1 MTFLHLVRLIIVRN
15 LRREWFLTVLSVTG
29 VALGIGLFIGVKVA
43 SDRAVTSFE
52 SDVRGISPTMNY
64 EIVDTS
70 GIDFPEGIYPAVL
83 ERADNCLPVL
93 RAIGQLRA
101 MNETITIEGIFT
113 VRLMSVLRTSSDRLY
128 DLERFLKTPD
138 GVMVPKQLADALS
151 LKKGDKITAMVYN
164 REYSLTIV
172 DVIDKPSLP
181 SKTVFMDIGNFQEY
195 FQTTGYLSRIDI
207 EADAMTARAVEE
219 ILPSHL
225 ALVSKEQSF
234 QNQKSLLKSFRYNL
248 QFVSMIA
255 ILVGLFLL
263 YNTVF
268 LSVIKRRTEVGI
280 LRGLGVHR
288 KTVVM
293 LFLTHGLLL
302 GSIGSVVGVVLG
314 QVAAFFSVFA
324 VEKTISTIYSPI
336 SISDYLITF
345 KDVLLAFGLGIA
357 VSLCAS
363 ALPAYE
369 ASRVRPSETA
379 REGSFEGRYLRYVK
393 VLAAAGLASIA
404 GGIFVSWYDYRSM
417 PFDFPFLAYAGMLL
431 MIAGFAFASPFFLT
445 GVLRFIKRPAE
456 RTFGATGHIAIGD
469 IKGNI
474 YRFSVALMSVA
485 ISSALI
491 IALLILIF
499 SFRGSLRAW
508 IRLNIN
514 ADVYVKPSSCSSNFC
529 FFPLSPELVARVSG
543 LPEVDAVDRFRTLHI
558 DFFGK
563 KIIAGFGDI
572 KIQERFRD
580 GYLRPGPAAGGPDK
594 SVGISSYLSF
604 KYNLKRG
611 DSIEIMTPRGRERF
625 VIHDVFSSYSTTS
638 GFIYLDRR
646 WLKEFWGLDDATQMA
661 LYLKD
666 GSDINEFIGRLKDSV
681 RGQYAVDIMN
691 NDELRK
697 RVLAIF
703 DKTFAITYAI
713 EAISIAVS
721 LIGVI
726 NTLLTFVLE
735 RKREISVIRY
745 LGGSWH
751 QITRVLVLSAGVV
764 GIGGILLGSLMGLLM
779 SVIFITVINKIS
791 FGWEI
796 QFRIP
801 YLYLSGVTAV
811 LFLTTL
817 MAGLIPARV
826 ARRIDPKRFIS
837 FE

>member
-1 MTFLHLVRLIIVRN
+1 MTFLRLIRLIIVRN
-15 LRREWFLTVLSVTG
+15 LRREWFLTVLSVIG
-29 VALGIGLFIGVKVA
+29 VALGIGLFIGVKIA
-43 SDRAVTSFE
+43 SDRAVASFE
-52 SDVRGISPTMNY
+52 SDVRGINPTMNY
-64 EIVDTS
+64 EIVHTS
-70 GIDFPEGIYPAVL
+70 GIDFPEGIYPAIL
-83 ERADNCLPVL
+83 ERADNCIPVL
-93 RAIGQLRA
+93 RAVGQLRNR
-101 MNETITIEGIFT
+101 NETIAIEGIFT
-113 VRLMSVLRTSSDRLY
+113 VKLMSVLRTSSARTP
-128 DLERFLKTPD
+128 DLERFLKEPA
-138 GVMVPKQLADALS
+138 GVMVPKQFADAFS

-172 DVIDKPSLP
+172 DVIDRPSLP
-181 SKTVFMDIGNFQEY
+181 ARTVFMDLGNFQEY
-195 FQTTGYLSRIDI
+195 FQTTGYLSRIDL

-234 QNQKSLLKSFRYNL
+234 QNRKSLLKSFRYNL

-288 KTVVM
+288 RTVVM

-302 GSIGSVVGVVLG
+302 GSIGAVVGIVLG

-324 VEKTISTIYSPI
+324 VEKTISAIYSPI

-379 REGSFEGRYLRYVK
+379 REGSFEGRYLRYVRH
-393 VLAAAGLASIA
+393 LAAAGLASVA
-404 GGIFVSWYDYRSM
+404 GGIFFSWYDYRFM

-431 MIAGFAFASPFFLT
+431 VIAGFAFTSPFFLM
-445 GVLRFIKRPAE
+445 GVLRLIKQPAE

-469 IKGNI
+469 IQGNI
-474 YRFSVALMSVA
+474 YRFAVALMSVA
-485 ISSALI
+485 VSGALI
-491 IALLILIF
+491 IALLTLIF

-529 FFPLSPELVARVSG
+529 FFPLSPELVTHVSG
-543 LPEVDAVDRFRTLHI
+543 FPEVAAVDRFRTLHI

-563 KIIAGFGDI
+563 KVIAGFGDV
-572 KIQERFRD
+572 KIRERFRED
-580 GYLRPGPAAGGPDK
+580 SFGPGPAAGWPDK
-594 SVGISSYLSF
+594 SVGISSYLSV
-604 KYNLKRG
+604 KYDLKVG
-611 DSIEIMTPRGRERF
+611 DSIEILTPQGREQF
-625 VIHDVFSSYSTTS
+625 VVRDVFSSYSTTS
-638 GFIYLDRR
+638 GFIYLDRK
-646 WLKEFWGLDDATQMA
+646 WLNEFWGLDDTTQMA
-661 LYLKD
+661 LYLRD
-666 GSDINEFIGRLKDSV
+666 GYDINGFIGKLKASV

-721 LIGVI
+721 LIGVM

-745 LGGSWH
+745 LGGSWQ

-764 GIGGILLGSLMGLLM
+764 GIGGIFFGSVMGLVM

-801 YLYLSGVTAV
+801 YLYLAGVTAM

-817 MAGLIPARV
+817 LAGLIPARV
-826 ARRIDPKRFIS
+826 ARRVDPKRFIS